1 MLACLLALL
10 AATPAPEGHPLFY
23 WGARP
28 PIVAVETGTDKGT
41 EARVVEVHAAV
52 DSAGLVIRFTFD
64 RPVAEALHLSD
75 GSPVSGRLSASLY
88 ADVDDDRG
96 TGFDQG
102 ASDVRTGADRRIDIG
117 SVSMGEDPDEKRPSS
132 VLVAAT
138 VYSLTREGRR
148 RTLWRADDE
157 SEPRRVSAHGEWV
170 EVRLP
175 PEALTPGRSTR
186 LILVTPAGPRDG
198 RLVTGAL
205 PPP

>member
-1 MLACLLALL
+1 MLAHLFVLM
-10 AATPAPEGHPLFY
+10 AATHPAEGHPLFY

-28 PIVAVETGTDKGT
+28 PIVAVDAPSEKNV

-52 DSAGLVIRFTFD
+52 DSGGLVLRFAFD
-64 RPVAEALHLSD
+64 RPVAEALYLPD
-75 GSPVSGRLSASLY
+75 GAPVSGRLRASLY
-88 ADVDDDRG
+88 VDADDDRK

-102 ASDVRTGADRRIDIG
+102 ATDVRTGADRRMDIG
-117 SVSMGEDPDEKRPSS
+117 SVSMGEDADEKRPSS

-148 RTLWRADDE
+148 RTLWRGDDE

-175 PEALTPGRSTR
+175 SEALAPGSRVR
-186 LILVTPAGPRDG
+186 LILVTPEGLRDG
-198 RLVTGAL
+198 LLAVS
-205 PPP
+205 P

>member
-1 MLACLLALL
+1 MLTFLLALL
-10 AATPAPEGHPLFY
+10 AATPTAEGHPLFY

-28 PIVAVETGTDKGT
+28 PIVVAPAAADQGT

-52 DSAGLVIRFTFD
+52 DSTGLVLRFTLD
-64 RPVAEALHLSD
+64 RPVAEALHLPD

-88 ADVDDDRG
+88 VDVDDDRG

-102 ASDVRTGADRRIDIG
+102 TGDVRTGADRRVDIG
-117 SVSMGEDPDEKRPSS
+117 SVSMGEDPEEKRPSS

-138 VYSLTREGRR
+138 LYSLTREGRR

-157 SEPRRVSAHGEWV
+157 SDPRRVSAHGEWV

-175 PEALTPGRSTR
+175 AEALTPGPRVR

-198 RLVTGAL
+198 RLVAGA
-205 PPP
+205 PSSP